1 MHAHVPRGAATAMEG
16 PGFESSPAWGKLD
29 GHSTW
34 SQKAEWRPREADV
47 RNRGRGRVRR
57 TSFSRSDQ
65 SKPLTL
71 QPQEG
76 LTASC
81 CLGLHVN
88 REPLLQAGPG

>member
-16 PGFESSPAWGKLD
+16 PCFESSLASEKLD
-29 GHSTW
+29 GHSARN
-34 SQKAEWRPREADV
+34 QKVEWRPGEAV
-47 RNRGRGRVRR
+47 WRRGRVRR

-71 QPQEG
+71 QSREG